1 MVQNGINQLQVL
13 ESRCLMSAG
22 SSGSDIV
29 RFGDGHQLILYGTRR
44 DDVIQLYFTG
54 DTYLVRANNQQP
66 LTFTQ
71 PFNSVRIIGG
81 KGNDVIKV
89 DASVMVPAYLHGGNG
104 NDTLCGGSGQD
115 FLYGDQG
122 IDRLYGNA
130 GNDQIITIGGGNRDL
145 VTGGKGLDS
154 FWMDLSSRE
163 KLIDPSAD
171 EWKVGSVNRVKG
183 FQSSSATNGQINQS
197 VSTELLGQR
206 INDPT
211 LTNGTYVYESFN
223 RHPLF
228 SSRGPSMDD
237 VKQGQ
242 IGDCY
247 FLATL
252 AGAAHVSPDSIRSM
266 ITDLGDGTYAVR
278 FANPDNSYRF
288 YRVDNDLPVS
298 REGSNR
304 PVYAGL
310 GNEDC
315 LWVALAEKAYTYHR
329 NGSGSYESIH
339 GGWMSQALTAIGA
352 RQQETLWRQQSGGAQ
367 PFIHWVEQQLS
378 EGKIVTLGVLDAQDD
393 LNLVSGHAYT
403 VDSVKTDTDGSK
415 YLIIRN
421 PWAIDG
427 YTCTDRTND
436 GYLRLTPDQAYR
448 GINVFVS
455 GRAA

>member
-1 MVQNGINQLQVL
+1 MVQKGIAQLQVL

-22 SSGSDIV
+22 LSGSDIA
-29 RFGDGHQLILYGTRR
+29 RFGDGNQLILYGTRK

-54 DTYLVRANNQQP
+54 EAYLVKTKGGPVQ
-66 LTFTQ
+66 TFTQ
-71 PFNSVRIIGG
+71 PFNSVRIIAG
-81 KGNDVIKV
+81 KGNDVLKV
-89 DASVMVPAYLHGGNG
+89 DGSVTVPTYLHGGDG
-104 NDTLCGGSGQD
+104 NDILCGGSGND

-130 GNDQIITIGGGNRDL
+130 GNDQFITIGGGNRDI
-145 VTGGKGLDS
+145 VTGGEGLDS

-171 EWKVGSVNRVKG
+171 EWENSSVNRVKG
-183 FQSSSATNGQINQS
+183 FQSSSATNGRVDQS

-211 LTNGTYVYESFN
+211 LTDGTYVYQSFN
-223 RHPLF
+223 HHPLF
-228 SSRGPSMDD
+228 SSGGPSMDD

-252 AGAAHVSPDSIRSM
+252 AGAAKVSPDSIRSM

-278 FANPDNSYRF
+278 FVDSDNSYRF
-288 YRVDNDLPVS
+288 YRVDNDLPVA
-298 REGSNR
+298 RAGNNR

-310 GNEDC
+310 GTEDC
-315 LWVALAEKAYTYHR
+315 LWVALAEKAYAYHR
-329 NGSGSYESIH
+329 NGAGSYESIH

-352 RQQETLWRQQSGGAQ
+352 AQQQTLWRQQAGGARQ
-367 PFIHWVEQQLS
+367 FMNWVEQQLS
-378 EGKIVTLGVLDAQDD
+378 EGKIVTLGVLDARNE

-403 VDSVKTDTDGSK
+403 VDSVETDENGFK
-415 YLIIRN
+415 YLTIRN

-427 YTCTDRTND
+427 YTCDDDAND

-448 GINVFVS
+448 DINVFVS